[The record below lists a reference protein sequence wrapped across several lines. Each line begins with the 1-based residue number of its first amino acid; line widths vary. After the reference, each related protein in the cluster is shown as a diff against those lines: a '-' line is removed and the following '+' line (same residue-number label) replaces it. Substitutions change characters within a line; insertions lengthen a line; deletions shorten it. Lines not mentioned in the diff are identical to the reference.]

1 MRILSY
7 LFSLFFIFLLG
18 VVVVFYVGREALLWW
33 TVYTF
38 KNSIKSVQIAAQG
51 TYDAQCNQRLGTG
64 GLSATLQIRFLSSR
78 EYVLEAAC
86 DQFANAPILIETGEL
101 GMFMSKRPGS
111 SGIIVGAESSFVEL
125 VAFEKEAQVIKKIL
139 PIPLFFIERSR
150 VVGIENMRI
159 VSRALAPGEHLQQGP
174 VTSCEGYGYQCCSL
188 ASEKGVGEQITGLSD
203 CKESCFSSCV
213 NRPVVLSFNTNPVL
227 DMRTRQV
234 MISSGGGVEFS
245 YVSDGDATDSI
256 QAILDFGDS
265 TQPGAINGED
275 GTLSH
280 VYTCMSSPCTYTA
293 KLKLIDKWNIE
304 SAPSTVSTVTV
315 IVQ

>member
-1 MRILSY
+1 M
-7 LFSLFFIFLLG
+7 
-18 VVVVFYVGREALLWW
+18 FYVGREALLWW

-38 KNSIKSVQIAAQG
+38 KNSIKSVQLASQG
-51 TYDAQCNQRLGTG
+51 TYDAQCNQRLGIAG
-64 GLSATLQIRFLSSR
+64 VSATLQIRFLSSK
-78 EYVLEAAC
+78 EYVIEAAC
-86 DQFANAPILIETGEL
+86 DQFASAPILIDTGEL

-111 SGIIVGAESSFVEL
+111 SGIILDADSSLVEL
-125 VAFEKEAQVIKKIL
+125 VAFEEEAQTIKKVL
-139 PIPLFFIERSR
+139 PIPPYLIERSR
-150 VVGIENMRI
+150 VVGVENMRI
-159 VSRALAPGEHLQQGP
+159 VSRALAPGERLNQGP
-174 VTSCEGYGYQCCSL
+174 VTSCQGYGYKCCSL
-188 ASEKGVGEQITGLSD
+188 ASEKGIGEQITGLLD
-203 CKESCFSSCV
+203 CKDSCFNSCV
-213 NRPVVLSFNTNPVL
+213 SRPVVLSFNTNPVL
-227 DMRTRQV
+227 DMRSRQV

-245 YVSDGDATDSI
+245 YVSDGDATDAI

-280 VYTCMSSPCTYTA
+280 VYTCLSSPCTYTA